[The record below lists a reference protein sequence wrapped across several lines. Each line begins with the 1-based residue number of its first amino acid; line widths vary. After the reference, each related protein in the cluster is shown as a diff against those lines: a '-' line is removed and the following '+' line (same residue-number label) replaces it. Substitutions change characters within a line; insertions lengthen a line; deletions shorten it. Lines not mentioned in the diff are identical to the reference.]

1 MEDRL
6 TKELIE
12 RMFSGKPPDE
22 GGTMSFLS
30 QDEITASRVA
40 TLADVGPAEDVW
52 LFGYGSLMWKPEM
65 EFAERRTARLLGWH
79 RRFCLWQWRYRG
91 SKSKPA
97 LMMALDRGGSCVGI
111 AFRIA
116 APDVSLKLAKV
127 WEREMMG
134 KGYRPQWV
142 GVQAEGKALKAITF
156 VADQKGYRYAGRLDE
171 GVIAEHVATA
181 CGPIGPNAE
190 YLLETQLH
198 CQQIGIRDLMLD
210 RLEVL
215 VAKKMIEQM
224 PNTVVHKLTD
234 GPSSPGRLADL

>member
-1 MEDRL
+1 MEERL
-6 TKELIE
+6 TRELIAS
-12 RMFSGKPPDE
+12 MFSEKQTDE
-22 GGTMSFLS
+22 GGTMPFLS
-30 QDEITASRVA
+30 QDEITASRTA
-40 TLADVGPAEDVW
+40 SLANIGPTEDVW

-65 EFAERRTARLLGWH
+65 EFVERRTARLLGWH
-79 RRFCLWQWRYRG
+79 RRFCLWQWQYRG

-111 AFRIA
+111 VFRVA

-156 VADQKGYRYAGRLDE
+156 VADQKSYRYAGRLDE
-171 GVIAEHVATA
+171 GVIAKHIATA

-190 YLLETQLH
+190 YLLETLLH
-198 CQQIGIRDLMLD
+198 CQEIGVRDLMLL

-215 VAKKMIEQM
+215 VARIMIEHM
-224 PNTVVHKLTD
+224 STTN
-234 GPSSPGRLADL
+234 